1 MLIRKEK
8 KSIASIK
15 KKGQINFLILSILL
29 SLLSLQAG
37 FAFYEAI
44 YGMAVAILASFTF
57 ETLRLATLFAW
68 LRGHGRWLSFS
79 LYVAVACVCAF
90 AAVASFHSSI
100 IENYE
105 KAMAADLQRQQS
117 EVEKIREAIAGERK
131 DRLSEAAK
139 QIEICERKVAQYPES
154 GYWPRRLEQANASF
168 ERAKAIYDSLL
179 AYKPND
185 IEEWIAKESAKY
197 AIPRESG
204 AEHGKAWSTTKAI
217 RDLWGLDEVEAK
229 KAAAIIIVLGIEF
242 GILMLSLLAR
252 PAKAAPLNGK
262 YASLIRE
269 FGKDDVLEFIEYARK
284 HYEKTGKL
292 PPASA
297 LSRKQRMIRRMMKEK
312 GIKIE

>member
-1 MLIRKEK
+1 MTNHQHITKQHY
-8 KSIASIK
+8 IFVAM
-15 KKGQINFLILSILL
+15 SILL

-105 KAMAADLQRQQS
+105 KAMAADLQRQRT

-139 QIEICERKVAQYPES
+139 QIEICEKRIAQYPES
-154 GYWPRRLEQANASF
+154 GYWSRRLEQANTSYKRTA
-168 ERAKAIYDSLL
+168 AIYDSIL
-179 AYKPND
+179 AYKPSD
-185 IEEWIAKESAKY
+185 MEEWIAKESAKY
-197 AIPRESG
+197 RIMRESG

-217 RDLWGLDEVEAK
+217 RDIWGLDEIEAK
-229 KAAAIIIVLGIEF
+229 KLAAVIIVLGIEF

-262 YASLIRE
+262 YASLFRE
-269 FGKDDVLEFIEYARK
+269 FGREDVLEFITEAKK
-284 HYEKTGKL
+284 HYENTGAL
-292 PPASA
+292 PPARA
-297 LSRKQRMIRRMMKEK
+297 LSRKQRMIRRMMMEK
-312 GIKIE
+312 KISIE

>member
-1 MLIRKEK
+1 MRFKNNLNKANLI
-8 KSIASIK
+8 
-15 KKGQINFLILSILL
+15 FLVLSILL

-44 YGMAVAILASFTF
+44 YGMTVAILASFTF

-79 LYVAVACVCAF
+79 LYVAVAGVCAF

-105 KAMAADLQRQQS
+105 KAMAADVQRLQS
-117 EVEKIREAIAGERK
+117 EVDKIRAAIAGERK
-131 DRLSEAAK
+131 MRMDEIAK
-139 QIEICERKVAQYPES
+139 QIEIYEKRIAQYPES
-154 GYWPRRLEQANASF
+154 GYWSRRLDQANASF

-197 AIPRESG
+197 GILRESG

-252 PAKAAPLNGK
+252 PAKASPLNGK
-262 YASLIRE
+262 FAPLIRE
-269 FGKDDVLEFIEYARK
+269 FGKNDVLEFIEDARS

-297 LSRKQRMIRRMMKEK
+297 LSRKQRMIRNMMKEK
-312 GIKIE
+312 KINIE

>member
-1 MLIRKEK
+1 LKLKRIVFEFQFRRKLF
-8 KSIASIK
+8 I
-15 KKGQINFLILSILL
+15 FLSFFLT
-29 SLLSLQAG
+29 LLSLQAG

-44 YGMAVAILASFTF
+44 YGMTVAILASFTF

-105 KAMAADLQRQQS
+105 KAMAADLQRQKA

-139 QIEICERKVAQYPES
+139 QIEICERRVAQYPES
-154 GYWPRRLEQANASF
+154 GYWLRRLDQANASF

-179 AYKPND
+179 ACKPDN
-185 IEEWIAKESAKY
+185 IEEWIAKESAKFGI
-197 AIPRESG
+197 ARESG
-204 AEHGKAWSTTKAI
+204 AQHGKAWSTTKAI
-217 RDLWGLDEVEAK
+217 RDLWGLDEIEAK
-229 KAAAIIIVLGIEF
+229 KLAAVIIVLGIEL

-262 YASLIRE
+262 FAPLIRE
-269 FGKDDVLEFIEYARK
+269 FGREDVLEFLTEAKK
-284 HYEKTGKL
+284 HYENTGTL
-292 PPASA
+292 PPARA
-297 LSRKQRMIRRMMKEK
+297 LSRKQRAIRKSMIDK
-312 GIKIE
+312 KINITIDR